1 MIKKTNVYDYYQRY
15 VKDKDKAVSN
25 FIDNTLAKTQS
36 MFVYD
41 GLPESLPQSELEQL
55 LQVGGNA
62 FVTEVDGKLYAFSGG
77 AGGTP
82 DVYNRPTEFIV
93 SNPALGLNKT
103 YKIGTDGVLVKNDT
117 HGNSLLNIIGGY
129 AVLHVDTIIS
139 LNTASILSRIPMLIS
154 ASDDKTKESADTFIN
169 KILDGDF
176 SIIGENAFF
185 KGITTHS
192 TQSNTSMQL
201 SQLIELIQYYK
212 ASMLNELGL
221 NANYN
226 MKRERLNTSE
236 VSMNIDVL
244 LPYVDNMLVERKKA
258 VKAINDLY
266 GTDITVELAS
276 TWEITH
282 NELDHRI
289 EGDEVEEVEEVENDP
304 LRDVNVENDPLRDE
318 NDPLPEDPV
327 EPTEDEEP
335 VNDEEP
341 TEDDPINEP
350 DEKEDDP
357 INEPVQEEKEDEKE
371 TKKERK

>member
-1 MIKKTNVYDYYQRY
+1 MNKKTNIYDYYQRY
-15 VKDKDKAVSN
+15 IKDKDKAVSN

-41 GLPESLPQSELEQL
+41 GLPDSLPQSELETL

-103 YKIGTDGVLVKNDT
+103 YKIGTEGVFVKNDT
-117 HGNSLLNIIGGY
+117 HGNSLINIIGGY

-139 LNTASILSRIPMLIS
+139 LNTVSILSRIPMLIS
-154 ASDDKTKESADTFIN
+154 ASDDKTKESADTFIT

-176 SIIGENAFF
+176 GIIGENAFF

-289 EGDEVEEVEEVENDP
+289 EGDEVEEVENDP
-304 LRDVNVENDPLRDE
+304 LREVNDPLTDDSVEPTEDKEPVNDE
-318 NDPLPEDPV
+318 

-341 TEDDPINEP
+341 TEDE
-350 DEKEDDP
+350 P
-357 INEPVQEEKEDEKE
+357 INEPVQDEKEDEKE
-371 TKKERK
+371 TKKKENEI